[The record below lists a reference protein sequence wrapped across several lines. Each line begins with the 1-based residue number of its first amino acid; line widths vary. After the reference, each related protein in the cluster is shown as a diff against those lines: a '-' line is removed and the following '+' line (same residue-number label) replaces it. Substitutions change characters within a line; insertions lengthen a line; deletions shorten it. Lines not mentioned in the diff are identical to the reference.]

1 MSIYKL
7 SDKPDFPPLN
17 FATEDGLLAY
27 GGKLDPIWIIE
38 AYSKGIFPWFNA
50 DEPILWWSPN
60 PRSVF
65 FIENVHVSKTMSKL
79 IKKSDYTVTFDTSFL
94 SVIEACASTRKETW
108 ISKDI
113 IKNYEKLHKMGVAHS
128 VEVWSKGNLVG
139 GLYGLSLGKMFFGE
153 SMFSI
158 EPNSSK
164 LAFITLAKFLGKQG
178 YKIIDCQVHNSHLE
192 SLGAMEIDRDEFI
205 RILNYQI
212 AQPAKYEKW
221 EIF

>member
-221 EIF
+221 ENS

>member
-7 SDKPDFPPLN
+7 SDKPNFPPLN

-65 FIENVHVSKTMSKL
+65 FIENIHVSKTMSKL

-221 EIF
+221 ENS

>member
-17 FATEDGLLAY
+17 FATEDGLLAF
-27 GGKLDPIWIIE
+27 GGKINPLWIIE
-38 AYSKGIFPWFNA
+38 AYSKGIFPWFNE

-65 FIENVHVSKTMSKL
+65 FIDNIHISKTM
-79 IKKSDYTVTFDTSFL
+79 KKFLKKPDYKVTFDSNFL

-108 ISKDI
+108 ISKEI
-113 IKNYEKLHKMGVAHS
+113 VKNYEKLHEMGVAHS
-128 VEVWSKGNLVG
+128 VEVWNNGRLVG

-164 LAFITLAKFLGKQG
+164 LALIVLAEFLKKRG
-178 YKIIDCQVHNSHLE
+178 YRIIDCQVHNPHLE
-192 SLGAMEIDRDEFI
+192 SLGAKEIDRDEFMK
-205 RILNYQI
+205 ILNYQI
-212 AQPAKYEKW
+212 EQAVEYKKW
-221 EIF
+221 EIE